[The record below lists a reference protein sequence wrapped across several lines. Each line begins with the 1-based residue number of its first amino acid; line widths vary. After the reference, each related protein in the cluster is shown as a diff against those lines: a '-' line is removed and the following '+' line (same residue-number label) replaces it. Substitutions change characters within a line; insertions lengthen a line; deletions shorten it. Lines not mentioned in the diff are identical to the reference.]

1 MSEKMDQ
8 ECWKTQAI
16 IEVNHTLGV
25 MGKDQLGA
33 LGGVLEH
40 VCIFQGLYREI
51 SQKGSKKGVKKGPL
65 L

>member
-1 MSEKMDQ
+1 MSEKMHH

-25 MGKDQLGA
+25 MGNDQLGA

-40 VCIFQGLYREI
+40 VCILQSL
-51 SQKGSKKGVKKGPL
+51 
-65 L
+65 